1 MERHLTTIRRA
12 PCQTNIGTTLMNEVI
27 ATRARIQI
35 SFATNDKQVNYAKTE
50 GIQLTSVDIVDNSI
64 VYIVP

>member
-1 MERHLTTIRRA
+1 
-12 PCQTNIGTTLMNEVI
+12 MNEVI